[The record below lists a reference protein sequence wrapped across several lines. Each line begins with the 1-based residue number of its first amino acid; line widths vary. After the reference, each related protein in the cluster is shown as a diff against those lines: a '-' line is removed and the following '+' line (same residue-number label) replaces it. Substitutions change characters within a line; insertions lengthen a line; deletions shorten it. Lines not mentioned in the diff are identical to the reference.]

1 MDSSLGLN
9 WSLLGQILSQ
19 PAPSGPCSLLCFYIF
34 YSYFPSQ
41 NLYVLFQLQGKLGP
55 EIHQFLDG
63 EMRFE
68 AFKLGM
74 GQWDLK
80 NKLKVGP
87 SPRPS
92 LTTSLNRKS
101 EQRNHPQNYTK
112 INYIKII
119 PLQDIESQHH
129 IAKISL
135 LYVFI

>member
-1 MDSSLGLN
+1 ML
-9 WSLLGQILSQ
+9 
-19 PAPSGPCSLLCFYIF
+19 
-34 YSYFPSQ
+34 
-41 NLYVLFQLQGKLGP
+41 QLQGTLGA

-68 AFKLGM
+68 PSKLRI

-80 NKLKVGP
+80 NKLKLRP

-92 LTTSLNRKS
+92 LTTSLNRKP

-119 PLQDIESQHH
+119 PL
-129 IAKISL
+129 
-135 LYVFI
+135 